1 MLFAWTVFDTESTLL
16 QVTATASPHIT
27 HLPWGREGTVLIDHA
42 FFHQDIPPLSVRP
55 SLQDPLS
62 ILLGMEDPGQTKRD
76 PWPHVILH
84 LSYRSM
90 IFHSHFYNTHPTPA
104 SLLCLLSVFPQL
116 WGSFPYL
123 FVFLFTSQEI
133 FAFQPLK
140 FPCWGHWFLDHLCC
154 TL

>member
-1 MLFAWTVFDTESTLL
+1 MLFAWTVLTQSPPSCRSQLL
-16 QVTATASPHIT
+16 PHLTSHIC
-27 HLPWGREGTVLIDHA
+27 LGAERVLFSLTMPSSIRTSL
-42 FFHQDIPPLSVRP
+42 LSVWDPHSRTLSVYCWVWKTLARP
-55 SLQDPLS
+55 RGTHDRMSFCICLTGLWFS
-62 ILLGMEDPGQTKRD
+62 
-76 PWPHVILH
+76 
-84 LSYRSM
+84 
-90 IFHSHFYNTHPTPA
+90 SHFYNTHPTPA